1 MAENA
6 HAAERF
12 TEHVLGLQWSDVSAS
27 AQADMKHFLLDT
39 LAVGIAGRKAWLAD
53 HLLYVAKGWGKA
65 GAQDQAAHVFA
76 SAGSNGEGER
86 LPVSAAAYVNGFQ
99 IHCQEYD
106 CVHEPAVVH
115 PMAVICA
122 ALTAEAEASG
132 ASGADYLA
140 AMVGAVDVAAG
151 LGAAVQSPIR
161 FFRPATAGLF
171 GATLGVARLR
181 GATKAQALDALGY
194 ALSQAAGTM
203 QAHVEGK
210 PALPVQI
217 AGAAR
222 AAIVAND
229 LAFAGFPGPHDVF
242 EGPYGYLSLFEE
254 QWEIEP
260 VLAALGETF
269 RIEEVSYK
277 PFPTGRAAQG
287 GIVMMKQLRA
297 DGVKASDVERITL
310 TAPPLIH
317 RLVGRPVTSQMQIN
331 YARLCFAYSGAVA
344 LSRGAVGLSDFT
356 EEALEDP
363 DILRLA
369 ESISVEIDE
378 DVSDPARFGPQTLR
392 AELKSGKSV
401 TARIDALYGSPAD
414 PMTPEDV
421 AAKRA
426 ECLAFGFG
434 GARPDLDRA
443 LSRAVWL
450 APSLED
456 AGVIARLAA
465 GDADALKAFAD
476 EDDTDQNGSDQNDSG
491 PAPDKN
497 QGEGED

>member
-12 TEHVLGLQWSDVSAS
+12 TEHVLGLQWRDVPAS

-53 HLLYVAKGWGKA
+53 HLLYVAKGWGRA
-65 GAQDQAAHVFA
+65 GEEDQVAHVFA
-76 SAGSNGEGER
+76 SAGSGGSQGGR

-151 LGAAVQSPIR
+151 LGVAVQSPIR

-222 AAIVAND
+222 AAIIAND

-254 QWEIEP
+254 RWEIEP
-260 VLAALGETF
+260 VLASLGETF

-287 GIVMMKQLRA
+287 GIVLMKQLRD
-297 DGVKASDVERITL
+297 DGVKAADVERITL

-317 RLVGRPVTSQMQIN
+317 RLVGRPVTGDMQIN
-331 YARLCFAYSGAVA
+331 YARLCFPYIGAVA
-344 LSRGAVGLSDFT
+344 LSRGTVGLSDFT
-356 EEALEDP
+356 EDALEDL

-369 ESISVEIDE
+369 DGISVEIDE
-378 DVSDPARFGPQTLR
+378 DISDPARFTPQSLTATLT
-392 AELKSGKSV
+392 SGKTV

-414 PMTPEDV
+414 PMTPGDV

-434 GARPDLDRA
+434 EARPDLDSA

-476 EDDTDQNGSDQNDSG
+476 DDTTDQSDAG
-491 PAPDKN
+491 PAPHDT